1 MKNIKIKNQ
10 HILFENKNNHK
21 KISTF
26 AYITLIIIATLVVIF
41 VISTYID
48 AAEKK
53 EGIENFPDSYK
64 PYLLELKK
72 KYPNWHFVALYTNL
86 DWKYVIDN
94 ENIFGKNLV
103 PKSYSDR
110 WKNTKP
116 GQHNVEV
123 DSGWVD
129 SSRRA
134 VEYAM
139 DPRNF
144 LNNVRIFQFE
154 GLSYDE
160 KTNNKEG
167 IEKIL
172 YGTEFYDKIVQY
184 VTSSGNTVTMNSK
197 YSDLILKAGKTSAVS
212 SYHLASRIKQEVG
225 PFLSHASISGT
236 VSGYKGLYNFY
247 NIGATSSSEPMG
259 AIKNGLQYAKDGKGA
274 SEQTKTK
281 YLIPWNN
288 KEKAITGGGIFIGSS
303 YINIGQDTV
312 YLQKFHVTSNNGGE
326 LFWHQ
331 YMTNVLAPYSESKLI
346 YNGYA
351 NMNMLNNS
359 MTFIIPVYNNMPET
373 PVENPNILESDFV
386 DDNTKVYADV
396 QTTLNIREGP
406 SSSYEVLTSVD
417 RNIQMT
423 RIAKGKQKGE
433 LWDKV
438 KLPNGIVGYVF
449 QSYLKEVPEKQ
460 IEKINVKIDK
470 TTINK
475 GETIKLNV
483 EILPEEAKNH
493 EVIYSSNNNN
503 VAQVDG
509 NGNITGIK
517 SGKATITVKAK
528 ENNVSSSVNITV
540 YTPVSDVILQ
550 EDEIYLQK
558 EEEITI
564 KPIILPADA
573 SNKNISFKSLDTNVV
588 TVTNNGLIKA
598 IEEGTTTIEVKT
610 EEGAI
615 TKQVKITVL
624 GQLEDADIEFSEEL
638 KINNNIISG
647 WNTKKLSVSDI
658 KEKITTKF
666 DIEIYNSKGK
676 KLEKNE
682 TIGTGSKIR
691 FLENGKVKMEYKVV
705 IYGDVNGDGK
715 INSID
720 LLVLQRHILEIE
732 QLQGPFL
739 LAGNIN
745 KNGKNPSSID
755 SLLIQRHI
763 LELKLIEQ

>member
-212 SYHLASRIKQEVG
+212 PYHLASRIKQEVG

-281 YLIPWNN
+281 YLIPWNT

-303 YINIGQDTV
+303 YINIGQDTI

-509 NGNITGIK
+509 SGNITGIK

-588 TVTNNGLIKA
+588 TVTSNGLIKA

-610 EEGAI
+610 EEGRI

-666 DIEIYNSKGK
+666 DIEIYNSRGK
-676 KLEKNE
+676 KLEENE

-691 FLENGKVKMEYKVV
+691 FLENGKVKMEYKIV
-705 IYGDVNGDGK
+705 IYGDLNGDGK